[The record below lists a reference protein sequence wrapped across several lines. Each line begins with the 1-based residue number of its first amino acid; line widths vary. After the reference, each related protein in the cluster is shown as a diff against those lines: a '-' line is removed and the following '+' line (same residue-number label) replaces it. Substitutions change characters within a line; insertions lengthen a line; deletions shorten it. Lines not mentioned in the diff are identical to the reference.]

1 MELEILKNTIFEIRG
16 NRIMLDFHLAELY
29 EVEVKRLNEQ
39 VKRNIERFPK
49 DFMFQLNEN
58 EVLNLR
64 SQFATA
70 NFDMRRSL
78 PYAFTEQGFAM
89 LSGILRSRKAVQVN
103 V

>member
-1 MELEILKNTIFEIRG
+1 MEFEILKNTIFEIRG
-16 NRIMLDFHLAELY
+16 NRVMLDFHLAELY

-64 SQFATA
+64 PQ
-70 NFDMRRSL
+70 
-78 PYAFTEQGFAM
+78 
-89 LSGILRSRKAVQVN
+89 ILICVDRFLMPLQNKALQCFLVF
-103 V
+103 